1 MARLKGISKN
11 LNAFLDMLRWS
22 EGTSTSPITKD
33 EGYDIIVTGVDGKER
48 FDDYSTHPFES
59 RPAKK
64 INNKGLFST
73 AAGGYQFLR
82 VHWPHYKEL
91 LKLPDFGPESQD
103 KWARQLI
110 RECKGALQFIEE
122 GRLFEAVNAVRHLWA
137 SLPGAGYNQPE
148 HSFVR
153 VTEVYL
159 QKGGSLWESK
169 PSLSQELPSLPVS
182 SQPSVSVPP
191 KAEPMPI
198 QKETEPK
205 PNGLLELIK
214 KLFGR
219 KQT

>member
-1 MARLKGISKN
+1 MARLNGISKN

-48 FDDYSTHPFES
+48 FDDYSTHPFEN
-59 RPAKK
+59 RKPKQVNK
-64 INNKGLFST
+64 KGLLSS
-73 AAGGYQFLR
+73 ASGGYQFLKTN
-82 VHWPHYKEL
+82 WPHYKAL
-91 LKLPDFGPESQD
+91 LKLPDFSPLSQD
-103 KWARQLI
+103 KWAIQLI
-110 RECKGALQFIEE
+110 RECKGALQFIEQ

-137 SLPGAGYNQPE
+137 SLPGAGYDQPE
-148 HSFVR
+148 HSFAKL
-153 VTEVYL
+153 TEVYL
-159 QKGGSLWESK
+159 NKGGSLWDSK
-169 PSLSQELPSLPVS
+169 PSLSQELPSSQVS

-191 KAEPMPI
+191 KVEPMPI
-198 QKETEPK
+198 QNETESK